1 MPKRNR
7 GKKKKKKAVSG
18 KPAETADE
26 AMLYLSPA
34 LPNEEAML
42 PIPHLK

>member
-7 GKKKKKKAVSG
+7 GKKKKKKKAVSG

-34 LPNEEAML
+34 L
-42 PIPHLK
+42 